1 MRQLFRP
8 LALLILAMLI
18 PLLPFLGWASEIDA
32 WYQQFVDDPP
42 PPLWTAAF
50 VLVALS
56 TDIFLPVPSSVV
68 STLAGS
74 QLGIVG
80 ATITSFVGMTIGAVV
95 GFAVARWW
103 GRPVAKWFAKEEDL
117 ARMEELTAK
126 LGPAVLVITRAVP
139 ILAEASVLLVGASR
153 MTWRAF
159 LPPLLL
165 ANMGLSLVYAVS
177 GKHLSFLYAMAGAV
191 VLPVAAACVVRWIW
205 PETGVNDTERSDV
218 V

>member
-8 LALLILAMLI
+8 LALVILATLI
-18 PLLPFLGWASEIDA
+18 PLLPFLGWAREINA
-32 WYQQFVDDPP
+32 WYEQFLNDPP
-42 PPLWTAAF
+42 PPVWMALF
-50 VLVALS
+50 VLLALS
-56 TDIFLPVPSSVV
+56 ADIFLPVPSSIV

-74 QLGIVG
+74 QLGIPG
-80 ATITSFVGMTIGAVV
+80 ATITSFVGMTIGAAL

-103 GRPVAKWFAKEEDL
+103 GRPVAKWFTKDEDL

-139 ILAEASVLLVGASR
+139 ILAEASVLLVGVNR
-153 MTWRAF
+153 MSWRAF
-159 LPPLLL
+159 LPPVLL
-165 ANMGLSLVYAVS
+165 ANLGVSLVYAVS

-205 PETGVNDTERSDV
+205 PESKVHDAERSDV